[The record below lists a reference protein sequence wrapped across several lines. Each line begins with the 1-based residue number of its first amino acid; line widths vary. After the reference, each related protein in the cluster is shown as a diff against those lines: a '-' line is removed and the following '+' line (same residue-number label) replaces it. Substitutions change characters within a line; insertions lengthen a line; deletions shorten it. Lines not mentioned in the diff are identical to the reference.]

1 MTGFLS
7 QFVLATTLP
16 IALAAIPGAAPAA
29 ERLSA
34 GLQALADERAV
45 IRIADA
51 IDRAVDAQD
60 WPLARSYFAD
70 RVEVD
75 FSTLSGQPPAT
86 IPAEDL
92 IAGWAGNLRG
102 SKTSLHLRTN
112 HQVAIDGDRATV
124 LSNGYAWNRMEGNGD
139 PLWEVW
145 GVYEHRLART
155 GDAWKVDGFTF
166 RMTHERGNP
175 WVKTTAGQ

>member
-1 MTGFLS
+1 MNAVTRIAS
-7 QFVLATTLP
+7 IATVA
-16 IALAAIPGAAPAA
+16 ALAAAAGARSAEPLPA
-29 ERLSA
+29 E
-34 GLQALADERAV
+34 LQFLLDERAI
-45 IRIADA
+45 IRVADG

-70 RVEVD
+70 RVTVD

-86 IPAEDL
+86 VPSDDL
-92 IAGWAGNLRG
+92 IAGWASNLKG

-112 HQVAIDGDRATV
+112 HQVSIDDDRATV

-145 GVYEHRLART
+145 GVYEHRLARSGET
-155 GDAWKVDGFTF
+155 WKVDGFAF
-166 RMTHERGNP
+166 RVTHERGNP
-175 WVKTTAGQ
+175 RVKATPGQ

>member
-1 MTGFLS
+1 MNALKHVTFAAG
-7 QFVLATTLP
+7 
-16 IALAAIPGAAPAA
+16 IALAPVDAGGA
-29 ERLSA
+29 ESSDWR
-34 GLQALADERAV
+34 ALADERSV

-70 RVEVD
+70 IVTVD
-75 FSTLSGQPPAT
+75 FSSLSGQPPAT
-86 IPAEDL
+86 IPSDELVGTWSA
-92 IAGWAGNLRG
+92 NLKG

-112 HQVAIDGDRATV
+112 HKVAFDGNGATV
-124 LSNGYAWNRMEGNGD
+124 SSNGYAWNRMEGNGD

-145 GVYEHRLART
+145 GTYEHHLTRT
-155 GDAWKVDGFTF
+155 QTGWKVDGFTF

-175 WVKTTAGQ
+175 WVKATPGR

>member
-1 MTGFLS
+1 MKTS
-7 QFVLATTLP
+7 SH
-16 IALAAIPGAAPAA
+16 IALIV
-29 ERLSA
+29 LSA
-34 GLQALADERAV
+34 AGPVVGLDAARAEPLPAELQTLIDERAV
-45 IRIADA
+45 VRVADG

-70 RVEVD
+70 RVAVD
-75 FSTLSGQPPAT
+75 FSSLTGQAPAM
-86 IPAEDL
+86 ISADEL
-92 IAGWAGNLRG
+92 IGGWAGNLKG

-112 HQVAIDGDRATV
+112 HQVTFDGDRATA

-145 GVYEHRLART
+145 GKYEHRLVRA
-155 GDAWKVDGFTF
+155 GDGWKVDGFTF

-175 WVKTTAGQ
+175 WVKTTPGQ